1 MLNNLTKK
9 NITLNKGGFSILEL
23 MISIGIIS
31 IISLMFTNFVADIF
45 TTSQFEVEQAIAV
58 EDARDSI
65 EVVKKELRGAIQSEQ
80 GSYNLLL
87 IEDQD
92 LIYFADIDN
101 DSKAEK
107 VRYYRDNTLLV
118 RETTE
123 PGLLNL
129 YDGVLAS
136 TTIARYINN
145 QEEDIFIYYDGSNN
159 ITTLINEVRLIGINL
174 RINVTPEI
182 APNDYYV
189 MSNVMLRNLKDNL

>member
-1 MLNNLTKK
+1 MEMMV
-9 NITLNKGGFSILEL
+9 F
-23 MISIGIIS
+23 IGIVS
-31 IISLMFTNFVADIF
+31 IVSLMFSNFVANIF
-45 TTSQFEVEQAIAV
+45 ATSQFEVEQSIAV

-80 GSYNLLL
+80 GSYNLQL

-92 LIYFADIDN
+92 LIYFADVDN
-101 DSKAEK
+101 DSEAEK
-107 VRYYRDNTLLV
+107 VRYYRDDTLLM
-118 RETTE
+118 REITE
-123 PGLLNL
+123 PGVLNL

-136 TTIARYINN
+136 TTIARFINN

-189 MSNVMLRNLKDNL
+189 MSSVMLRNLKDNL